1 VFDLLTV
8 HEWDKLCSKLES
20 ALMHPAARLGV
31 AEDIAAL
38 HGELMLTWQ
47 ARLVAEEW
55 HGNIDGIR
63 IPTGTGW
70 PA

>member
-1 VFDLLTV
+1 MFELLTV

-20 ALMHPAARLGV
+20 ALLHPAARLGV
-31 AEDIAAL
+31 AEDIAAI

-47 ARLVAEEW
+47 ARLAAGEW
-55 HGNIDGIR
+55 PGHDLAR
-63 IPTGTGW
+63 VPTGTGW